1 VVVRCVSKRYQRLP
15 GSSHQYIPLS
25 EVLEILRLWTSR
37 CQSESVCPF
46 GGAIPLVEPVSFGVV
61 WWSPFGVEKAC
72 VPLVCALW
80 CGGCGVE
87 KACVPLVC
95 APLVCAEKACVPL
108 VCLLWCAFGVEKAI
122 ALRYRAY
129 LILAAQFDVRTI
141 RS

>member
-1 VVVRCVSKRYQRLP
+1 VCLF
-15 GSSHQYIPLS
+15 GG
-25 EVLEILRLWTSR
+25 
-37 CQSESVCPF
+37 CPF
-46 GGAIPLVEPVSFGVV
+46 GAVGGKACVPLVEPVSFGVV
-61 WWSPFGVEKAC
+61 WWSPF
-72 VPLVCALW
+72 
-80 CGGCGVE
+80 GVE